1 MNIFPDRIVDDSG
14 QIKLHGGLSL
24 RDYLAAEAMKAIL
37 GSRTKVQN
45 ELLIAERAY
54 FMADAMLGEREK

>member
-24 RDYLAAEAMKAIL
+24 RDYLAAEAMKAL
-37 GSRTKVQN
+37 LAKTKVQN

-54 FMADAMLGEREK
+54 FVADAMLGEREK

>member
-14 QIKLHGGLSL
+14 QIKLYGGLSL
-24 RDYLAAEAMKAIL
+24 RDYLAAEAMKAL
-37 GSRTKVQN
+37 LAKTKVQN
-45 ELLIAERAY
+45 ELLVAERAY

>member
-14 QIKLHGGLSL
+14 QIKLYGGLSL

-37 GSRTKVQN
+37 NSKTKVQN